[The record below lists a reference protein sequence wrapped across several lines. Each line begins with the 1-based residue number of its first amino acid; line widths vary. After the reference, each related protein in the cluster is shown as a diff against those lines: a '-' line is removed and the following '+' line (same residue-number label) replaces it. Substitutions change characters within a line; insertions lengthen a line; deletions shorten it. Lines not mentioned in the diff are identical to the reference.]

1 MCEAS
6 ELGDLDML
14 DKIRNELY
22 NKLIKEIENPKVG
35 ELLRVIEMKQ
45 KISVEG
51 KGEKK
56 FWEMVNKIRTEEL
69 TKAKSKRSRKG
80 KSSK

>member
-22 NKLIKEIENPKVG
+22 NKLIKQMENPKVG

-69 TKAKSKRSRKG
+69 TKAKSKRPRKG